1 MFDVDDT
8 GVGAERSDKGVK
20 SWGSAPSHF
29 ADRMTGS
36 LGCVGRDGS
45 CSHRMDARVIFELV
59 VAEPIDGVVVISI
72 IGELDMASAPRL
84 RTELVGI
91 VAAEATPLVVLDLA
105 GVDLLDP
112 TGLGVI
118 FDGVKRSRL
127 GGGDLAL
134 ARAEPQVQQDLDLMR
149 VSEILPLYE
158 SVDDAIQ
165 ALQVGR
171 P

>member
-1 MFDVDDT
+1 M
-8 GVGAERSDKGVK
+8 
-20 SWGSAPSHF
+20 
-29 ADRMTGS
+29 
-36 LGCVGRDGS
+36 
-45 CSHRMDARVIFELV
+45 IFQLV
-59 VAEPIDGVVVISI
+59 VAEPMNGVVVISI
-72 IGELDMASAPRL
+72 IGELDMANAPRL
-84 RTELVGI
+84 RTELVRI
-91 VAAEATPLVVLDLA
+91 IAAEVTPLVVLDLA
-105 GVDLLDP
+105 GVDLLDA

-134 ARAEPQVQQDLDLMR
+134 ARAEPQVQRDLDLMR

-165 ALQVGR
+165 ALQFGR